1 MTASNHESIKESK
14 QSSNH
19 DDVIESIRKAV
30 KDIGKE
36 QTTHRTTLEEKRA
49 VADIVFAYSHLGIRT
64 SENEIARIAVNFLV
78 SDHKANGENSILH
91 RVLKALNE

>member
-1 MTASNHESIKESK
+1 MTASNHESMNESM

-19 DDVIESIRKAV
+19 DIMIESIRKAV

-49 VADIVFAYSHLGIRT
+49 VANIVFEYSKLDIRT
-64 SENEIARIAVNFLV
+64 SENEIARIAVSFLV
-78 SDHKANGENSILH
+78 DDYRRNGENSILH
-91 RVLKALNE
+91 KVLIALNT